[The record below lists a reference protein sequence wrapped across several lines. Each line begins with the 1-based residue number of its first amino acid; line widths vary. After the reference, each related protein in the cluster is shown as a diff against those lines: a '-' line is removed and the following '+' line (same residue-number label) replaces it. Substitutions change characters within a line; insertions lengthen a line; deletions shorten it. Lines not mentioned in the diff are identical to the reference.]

1 MNLIVQFMA
10 QMVGTLAGNRNN
22 LVLGE
27 PIFVGIDG
35 RRQHQLDPDQTLIV
49 LGFLAV
55 FVEC

>member
-1 MNLIVQFMA
+1 MA